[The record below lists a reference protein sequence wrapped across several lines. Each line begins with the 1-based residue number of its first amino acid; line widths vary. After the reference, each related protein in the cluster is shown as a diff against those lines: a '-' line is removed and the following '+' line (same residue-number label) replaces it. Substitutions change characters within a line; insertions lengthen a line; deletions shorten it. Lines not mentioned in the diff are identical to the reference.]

1 MKKHITIAALLAAG
15 TAFADADVLYVN
27 FGENDG
33 HEFTS
38 FDNGGATWNQA
49 SSAYSGES
57 GQTEQTWGELKWSDG
72 TASGISLWTQGSTG
86 GPDAKANSITGAS
99 DAMGVWQSA
108 GVWAGCLHGD
118 ASNATTIQ
126 LSGLKANGTYTFEVV
141 LGSGSNWEQGNSD
154 CSMTAGTVTSA
165 SVVAQNGNDGA
176 SFDGDYAITISR
188 QGSSNTATS
197 WAILSFDV
205 TATADGVIEFTAAPS
220 VSDGGFGDIAGFSL
234 TSTAIPEPSAF
245 GLLAGLG
252 ALALVAS
259 RRRRRK

>member
-27 FGENDG
+27 FGQNDG

-49 SSAYSGES
+49 SSANYGES
-57 GQTEQTWGELKWSDG
+57 GETEQTWGELKWSDG
-72 TASGISLWTQGSTG
+72 TNSGISLWTQGSTG
-86 GPDAKANSITGAS
+86 GDDAKANSITGAS
-99 DAMGVWQSA
+99 DAMGVWNDA
-108 GVWAGCLHGD
+108 DVWAGCLHGD
-118 ASNATTIQ
+118 ASNATMIR
-126 LSGLKANGTYTFEVV
+126 LSGLEANGTYTFEVV
-141 LGSGSNWEQGNSD
+141 LGSGSNWKQGSSD

-176 SFDGDYAITISR
+176 SFDGDYAITILR
-188 QGSSNTATS
+188 QGAGNTATS

-220 VSDGGFGDIAGFSL
+220 ASGGGIGDIAGFSL

-245 GLLAGLG
+245 GLLSGLG

-259 RRRRRK
+259 RRRRK

>member
-33 HEFTS
+33 PEFTS
-38 FDNGGATWNQA
+38 FENGGATWNQA
-49 SSAYSGES
+49 SSDNYDAGHT
-57 GQTEQTWGELKWSDG
+57 QKPWGELKWSDG
-72 TASGISLWTQGSTG
+72 TNSGISLWTQGSTG

-108 GVWAGCLHGD
+108 GVWAGCLHGNAD
-118 ASNATTIQ
+118 NATMIR
-126 LSGLKANGTYTFEVV
+126 LSGLEANGTYTFEVV
-141 LGSGSNWEQGNSD
+141 LGSGSNWNQGSSD
-154 CSMTAGTVTSA
+154 CSMTQGTVTNA
-165 SVVAQNGNDGA
+165 AVVAQNGNDGA
-176 SFDGDYAITISR
+176 SFDGDNAITILR
-188 QGSSNTATS
+188 QGAGNTATS

-205 TATADGVIEFTAAPS
+205 TATADGVIEFKAAPS
-220 VSDGGFGDIAGFSL
+220 ANGGGIGDIAGFSL

-259 RRRRRK
+259 RRRRK